1 MTLTFDF
8 DFFKFSPL
16 IRKKISLLLLTPE
29 EAHAIFMPP
38 AVVSPHTTATVI
50 QPAVNSFAA
59 HQLNSF
65 GSVHTQ
71 SSVVKTFLS
80 KKGPEFLARRQHFML
95 QRVFKMQV
103 L

>member
-1 MTLTFDF
+1 M
-8 DFFKFSPL
+8 
-16 IRKKISLLLLTPE
+16 SLLLLTPE

-71 SSVVKTFLS
+71 PSVVKTFLP
-80 KKGPEFLARRQHFML
+80 KKGQEFQARRQHFML
-95 QRVFKMQV
+95 QKVFKMQV